1 VLEVQD
7 MTVMD
12 ERGQVAVDGVSF
24 DVRAGEILGVA
35 GVQGNGQTE
44 LVGALTGLREIAGG
58 QFILLGHRFGK
69 KVDFRNGLEK
79 FVLSKAYK
87 RAFNIALG
95 VLVTVIILDFLFQF
109 YRSLP
114 GVSARFHDVPEHC
127 GWVGRADTA
136 AASCILGVPAV
147 HRPQEVA
154 QPQPTNVRKLTE
166 LGSGHIPED
175 RQQDGLVL
183 GYSIADNLVL
193 NTYYREPYARRG
205 VIQEKPIQE
214 RAYDL
219 VEKFD
224 IRTPDALN
232 TAGSLSGGNQQK
244 VIVAREFSRAT
255 KFMMAAQP
263 TRGLDVGSI
272 EYIHN
277 RLIEKRDEGT
287 AVLLVSTELDEV
299 MQLSDRIAVMYD
311 GKIVDILQADRV
323 TKEIV
328 GLLMAGEKP
337 HDAWKSSN
345 GKKKQV

>member
-1 VLEVQD
+1 
-7 MTVMD
+7 
-12 ERGQVAVDGVSF
+12 VAVDGVSF

-44 LVGALTGLREIAGG
+44 LVEALTGLREIASG
-58 QFILLGHRFGK
+58 QFNLLGQRFGER
-69 KVDFRNGLEK
+69 VDFRNSLEK
-79 FVLSKAYK
+79 FVSSKGYQ
-87 RAFNIALG
+87 RVFRIALG
-95 VLVTVIILDFLFQF
+95 VLVTAILLDFIFDYIEASAVFLRNFTMFLNIFDILSGLVLLPQVAYWLFLLF
-109 YRSLP
+109 TEPKEL
-114 GVSARFHDVPEHC
+114 
-127 GWVGRADTA
+127 
-136 AASCILGVPAV
+136 L
-147 HRPQEVA
+147 
-154 QPQPTNVRKLTE
+154 QPKPTDVRKLTE

-175 RQQDGLVL
+175 RQRDGLVL
-183 GYSIADNLVL
+183 PYPISDNLVL
-193 NTYYREPYARRG
+193 NTYYLEPYARHG
-205 VIQEKPIQE
+205 VIQEEPINK

-244 VIVAREFSRAT
+244 VIVAREFSRST
-255 KFMMAAQP
+255 KFMLAAQP

-299 MQLSDRIAVMYD
+299 MQLSDRIAVMFD

-337 HDAWKSSN
+337 HDAWKGHE
-345 GKKKQV
+345 GKQ